1 MLISCSV
8 LALCLLCEDTLGR
21 NFLILHANY
30 LEIFPVA
37 VIDGSQNNAHENQPT
52 NHNVEDEEQRK
63 PVTAVIGWHPAETME
78 K

>member
-1 MLISCSV
+1 MEYV
-8 LALCLLCEDTLGR
+8 NFLLCEDTLGR

-30 LEIFPVA
+30 LEVFPVA
-37 VIDGSQNNAHENQPT
+37 VIDGSQNDAHENQPT

-63 PVTAVIGWHPAETME
+63 PVTAVIGWHPAETLE